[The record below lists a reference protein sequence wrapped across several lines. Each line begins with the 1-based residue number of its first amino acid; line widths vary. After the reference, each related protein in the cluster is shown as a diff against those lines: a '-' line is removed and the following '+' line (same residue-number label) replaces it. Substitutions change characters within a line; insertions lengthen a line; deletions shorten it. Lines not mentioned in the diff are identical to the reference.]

1 MVDQFNN
8 SPSTFVF
15 LISSNAGGVGL
26 NLTGEGQP
34 ACTAANLRPITMVQT

>member
-34 ACTAANLRPITMVQT
+34 GCTAATLEAITMPI